1 MVTIKDIAQQA
12 GVAKSTVSRYL
23 NGGSVSKK
31 TKAKL
36 DVIVK
41 ETGYA
46 PNTFAQSLK
55 AKKTNMIGTII
66 PRLDSFATNAI
77 LASIDE
83 ELRNKQY
90 QLIIT
95 NTNQSV
101 EREVENIYTLAKQK
115 VDGIILLAT
124 IVTQAHRKAIADVE
138 IPVLLLGQS
147 AEGLHTI
154 VHQEYEAGLKMGSYA
169 TDLGHNNFL
178 VFMVSKE
185 DHAVGKLRSKGVL
198 DALQKSTST
207 SIEIIETNFSFSK
220 AYEKAMKVLPETS
233 ATYILCATDNIALA
247 VMKAAHTLGLSIPN
261 DFSLSGFG
269 GYEVTSIVTPS
280 ITTVEYPYKKLGTLS
295 VANMIGLI
303 EGRKTIDNLELPNK
317 LIKRESTMPVEKN
330 TSK

>member
-1 MVTIKDIAQQA
+1 MVTIKDIAHKA

-36 DVIVK
+36 DEIVN

-66 PRLDSFATNAI
+66 PRLDSFATNTI

-95 NTNQSV
+95 NTNQNV
-101 EREVENIYTLAKQK
+101 KREVENIYTLAKQK

-124 IVTQAHRKAIADVE
+124 VVTPAHRKAIAEVN

-147 AEGLHTI
+147 AEGLNTI
-154 VHQEYEAGLKMGSYA
+154 VHQEYEAGYKLGSYA
-169 TDLGHNNFL
+169 TELGHKDFL
-178 VFMVSKE
+178 YFTVLEE
-185 DHAVGKLRSKGVL
+185 DQAVGQLRSKGVL
-198 DALQKSTST
+198 EALKKNSDTT
-207 SIEIIETNFSFSK
+207 IEIVEANFSFSK
-220 AYEKAMKVLPETS
+220 AYEKAMNVLATTS
-233 ATYILCATDNIALA
+233 ATYVLCATDNIALA
-247 VMKAAHTLGLSIPN
+247 VMKAAHTLGLSIPT

-269 GYEVTSIVTPS
+269 GYEVTSIVTPT
-280 ITTVEYPYKKLGTLS
+280 ITTVKYPYKQLGTLS
-295 VANMIGLI
+295 VTNLIKLI
-303 EGRKTIDNLELPNK
+303 EGEDSISNLELPNI
-317 LIKRESTMPVEKN
+317 LVKRESTIAYENP
-330 TSK
+330 SI

>member
-1 MVTIKDIAQQA
+1 MVTIKDIAHKA

-36 DVIVK
+36 DEIVN

-66 PRLDSFATNAI
+66 PRLDSFATNTI

-95 NTNQSV
+95 NTNQNV
-101 EREVENIYTLAKQK
+101 KREVENIYTLAKQK

-124 IVTQAHRKAIADVE
+124 VVTPAHRKAIAEVN

-147 AEGLHTI
+147 AEGLNTI
-154 VHQEYEAGLKMGSYA
+154 VHQEYEAGYKLGSYA
-169 TDLGHNNFL
+169 TELGHKDFL
-178 VFMVSKE
+178 YFTVLEE
-185 DHAVGKLRSKGVL
+185 DQAVGQLRSKGVL
-198 DALQKSTST
+198 DALKKNSDTT
-207 SIEIIETNFSFSK
+207 IEIVETNFSFSK
-220 AYEKAMKVLPETS
+220 AYEKAMNVLATTS
-233 ATYILCATDNIALA
+233 ATYVLCATDNIALA
-247 VMKAAHTLGLSIPN
+247 VMKAAHTLGLSIPT

-269 GYEVTSIVTPS
+269 GYEVTSIVTPT
-280 ITTVEYPYKKLGTLS
+280 ITTVKYPYEKLGS
-295 VANMIGLI
+295 VSVTNLIELI
-303 EGRKTIDNLELPNK
+303 EGEDKLITIELPNE
-317 LIKRESTMPVEKN
+317 LIARESTIQLIKKIP
-330 TSK
+330 

>member
-1 MVTIKDIAQQA
+1 MVTIKDIAHKA

-36 DVIVK
+36 DEIVN

-66 PRLDSFATNAI
+66 PRLDSFATNTI

-95 NTNQSV
+95 NTNQNV
-101 EREVENIYTLAKQK
+101 KREVENIYTLAKQK

-124 IVTQAHRKAIADVE
+124 VVTPAHRKAIAEVN

-147 AEGLHTI
+147 AEGLNTI
-154 VHQEYEAGLKMGSYA
+154 VHQEYEAGYKLGSYA
-169 TDLGHNNFL
+169 TELGHKDFL
-178 VFMVSKE
+178 YFTVLEE
-185 DHAVGKLRSKGVL
+185 DQAVGQLRSKGVL
-198 DALQKSTST
+198 DALKKNSDTT
-207 SIEIIETNFSFSK
+207 IEIVETNFSFSK
-220 AYEKAMKVLPETS
+220 AYEKAMNVLATTS
-233 ATYILCATDNIALA
+233 ATYVLCATDNIALA
-247 VMKAAHTLGLSIPN
+247 VMKAAHTLGLSIPT

-269 GYEVTSIVTPS
+269 GYEVTSIVTPT
-280 ITTVEYPYKKLGTLS
+280 ITTVKYPYKKLGTLS
-295 VANMIGLI
+295 VTNLIKLI
-303 EGRKTIDNLELPNK
+303 EGEDSISNLELPNI
-317 LIKRESTMPVEKN
+317 LVKRESTIAYENP
-330 TSK
+330 SI

>member
-1 MVTIKDIAQQA
+1 MVTIKDIAHKA

-36 DVIVK
+36 DEIVN

-66 PRLDSFATNAI
+66 PRLDSFATNTI

-95 NTNQSV
+95 NTNQNV
-101 EREVENIYTLAKQK
+101 KREVENIYTLAKQK

-124 IVTQAHRKAIADVE
+124 VVTPAHRKAIAEVN

-147 AEGLHTI
+147 AEGLNTI
-154 VHQEYEAGLKMGSYA
+154 VHQEYEAGYKLGSYA
-169 TDLGHNNFL
+169 TELGHKDFL
-178 VFMVSKE
+178 YFTVLEE
-185 DHAVGKLRSKGVL
+185 DQAVGQLRSKGVL
-198 DALQKSTST
+198 DALKKNLDTT
-207 SIEIIETNFSFSK
+207 IEIVETNFSFSK
-220 AYEKAMKVLPETS
+220 AYEKAMNVLATTS
-233 ATYILCATDNIALA
+233 ATYVLCATDNIALA
-247 VMKAAHTLGLSIPN
+247 VMKAAHTLGLSIPT

-269 GYEVTSIVTPS
+269 GYEVTSIVTPT
-280 ITTVEYPYKKLGTLS
+280 ITTVKYPYKQLGTLS
-295 VANMIGLI
+295 VTNLIKLI
-303 EGRKTIDNLELPNK
+303 EGEDSISNLELPNI
-317 LIKRESTMPVEKN
+317 LIKRESTIAYENP
-330 TSK
+330 SI

>member
-36 DVIVK
+36 DQIVN

-77 LASIDE
+77 LASIDK
-83 ELRNKQY
+83 ELRNRQY

-95 NTNQSV
+95 NTNQNV
-101 EREVENIYTLAKQK
+101 AREVENIYTLAKQK

-124 IVTQAHRKAIADVE
+124 VVTEAHRKAIAEVK

-154 VHQEYEAGLKMGSYA
+154 VHQEYEAGFKMGSYA
-169 TDLGHNNFL
+169 TDLGHKQFL
-178 VFMVSKE
+178 YFTVLKDDE
-185 DHAVGKLRSKGVL
+185 AIGQLRSKGVL
-198 DALQKSTST
+198 DALENGSGTSV
-207 SIEIIETNFSFSK
+207 EVIETNFSFSK
-220 AYEKAMKVLPETS
+220 AYEKAMSVLATTS

-269 GYEVTSIVTPS
+269 GYEVTSIVTPT
-280 ITTVEYPYKKLGTLS
+280 ITTVKYPYKQLGSLS
-295 VANMIGLI
+295 VTNLI
-303 EGRKTIDNLELPNK
+303 EIIEGENAIRNLELPNV
-317 LIKRESTMPVEKN
+317 LVKRESTIPYK
-330 TSK
+330 KGAL

>member
-36 DVIVK
+36 DQIVN

-77 LASIDE
+77 LASIDK
-83 ELRNKQY
+83 ELRNRQY

-95 NTNQSV
+95 NTNQNV
-101 EREVENIYTLAKQK
+101 AREVENIYTLAKQK

-124 IVTQAHRKAIADVE
+124 VVTEAHRKAIAEVK

-154 VHQEYEAGLKMGSYA
+154 VHQEYEAGFKMGSYA
-169 TDLGHNNFL
+169 TDLGHKQFL
-178 VFMVSKE
+178 YFTVLKDDE
-185 DHAVGKLRSKGVL
+185 AIGQLRSKGVL
-198 DALQKSTST
+198 DALENGSGTSV
-207 SIEIIETNFSFSK
+207 EVIETNFSFSK
-220 AYEKAMKVLPETS
+220 AYEKAMSVLATTS

-269 GYEVTSIVTPS
+269 GYEVTSIVTPT
-280 ITTVEYPYKKLGTLS
+280 ITTVKYPYKQLGSLS
-295 VANMIGLI
+295 VTNLI
-303 EGRKTIDNLELPNK
+303 EIIEGENGIRNLELPNV
-317 LIKRESTMPVEKN
+317 LVKRESTIPYK
-330 TSK
+330 KGAL

>member
-1 MVTIKDIAQQA
+1 MVTIKDIAHKA

-36 DVIVK
+36 DEIVN

-66 PRLDSFATNAI
+66 PRLDSFATNTI

-95 NTNQSV
+95 NTNQNV
-101 EREVENIYTLAKQK
+101 KREVENIYTLAKQK

-124 IVTQAHRKAIADVE
+124 VVTPAHRKAIAEVN

-147 AEGLHTI
+147 AEGLNTI
-154 VHQEYEAGLKMGSYA
+154 VHQEYEAGYKLGSYA
-169 TDLGHNNFL
+169 TELGHKDFL
-178 VFMVSKE
+178 YFTVLEE
-185 DHAVGKLRSKGVL
+185 DQAVGQLRSKGVL
-198 DALQKSTST
+198 DALKKNSDIT
-207 SIEIIETNFSFSK
+207 IEIVETNFSFSK
-220 AYEKAMKVLPETS
+220 AYEKAMNVLATTS
-233 ATYILCATDNIALA
+233 ATYVLCATDNIALA
-247 VMKAAHTLGLSIPN
+247 VMKAAHTLGLSIPT

-269 GYEVTSIVTPS
+269 GYEVTSIVTPT
-280 ITTVEYPYKKLGTLS
+280 ITTVKYPYKQLGSLS
-295 VANMIGLI
+295 VTTLIKLI
-303 EGRKTIDNLELPNK
+303 EGEDSISNLELPNV
-317 LIKRESTMPVEKN
+317 LVKRESTIAYENP
-330 TSK
+330 SI

>member
-1 MVTIKDIAQQA
+1 MVTIKDIAHKA

-36 DVIVK
+36 DEIVS

-66 PRLDSFATNAI
+66 PRLDSFATNTI

-95 NTNQSV
+95 NTNQNV
-101 EREVENIYTLAKQK
+101 KREVENIYTLAKQK

-124 IVTQAHRKAIADVE
+124 VVTPAHRKAIAEVN

-147 AEGLHTI
+147 AEGLNTI
-154 VHQEYEAGLKMGSYA
+154 VHQEYEAGYKLGSYA
-169 TDLGHNNFL
+169 TELGHKDFL
-178 VFMVSKE
+178 YFTVLEE
-185 DHAVGKLRSKGVL
+185 DQAVGQLRSKGVL
-198 DALQKSTST
+198 DALKKNSDTT
-207 SIEIIETNFSFSK
+207 IEIVETNFSFSK
-220 AYEKAMKVLPETS
+220 AYEKAMNVLATTS
-233 ATYILCATDNIALA
+233 ATYVLCATDNIALA
-247 VMKAAHTLGLSIPN
+247 VMKAAHTLGLSIPT

-269 GYEVTSIVTPS
+269 GYEVTSIVTPT
-280 ITTVEYPYKKLGTLS
+280 ITTVKYPYKQLGTLS
-295 VANMIGLI
+295 VTNLIKLI
-303 EGRKTIDNLELPNK
+303 EGEDSISNLELPNI
-317 LIKRESTMPVEKN
+317 LVKRESTIAYENP
-330 TSK
+330 SI

>member
-36 DVIVK
+36 DQIVN

-77 LASIDE
+77 LASIDK

-95 NTNQSV
+95 NTNQNV
-101 EREVENIYTLAKQK
+101 AREVENIYTLAKQK

-124 IVTQAHRKAIADVE
+124 VVTEAHRKAIAEVK

-154 VHQEYEAGLKMGSYA
+154 VHQEYEAGFKMGSYA
-169 TDLGHNNFL
+169 TDLGHKQFL
-178 VFMVSKE
+178 YFTVLKDDE
-185 DHAVGKLRSKGVL
+185 AIGQLRSKGVL
-198 DALQKSTST
+198 DALENGSGTSV
-207 SIEIIETNFSFSK
+207 EVIETNFSFSK
-220 AYEKAMKVLPETS
+220 AYEKAMSVLATTS

-269 GYEVTSIVTPS
+269 GYEVTSIVTPT
-280 ITTVEYPYKKLGTLS
+280 ITTVKYPYKQLGSLS
-295 VANMIGLI
+295 VTNLI
-303 EGRKTIDNLELPNK
+303 EIIEGENAIRNLELPNV
-317 LIKRESTMPVEKN
+317 LVKRESTIPYK
-330 TSK
+330 KGAL

>member
-1 MVTIKDIAQQA
+1 MVTIKDIAHKA

-36 DVIVK
+36 DEIVN

-66 PRLDSFATNAI
+66 PRLDSFATNTI

-95 NTNQSV
+95 NTNQNV
-101 EREVENIYTLAKQK
+101 KREVENIYTLAKQK

-124 IVTQAHRKAIADVE
+124 VVTPAHRKAIAEVN

-147 AEGLHTI
+147 AEGLNTI
-154 VHQEYEAGLKMGSYA
+154 VHQEYEAGYKLGSYA
-169 TDLGHNNFL
+169 TELGHKDFL
-178 VFMVSKE
+178 YFTVLEE
-185 DHAVGKLRSKGVL
+185 DQAVGQLRSKGVL
-198 DALQKSTST
+198 EALKKNSDTT
-207 SIEIIETNFSFSK
+207 IEIVETNFSFSK
-220 AYEKAMKVLPETS
+220 AYEKAMNVLATTS
-233 ATYILCATDNIALA
+233 ATYVLCATDNIALA
-247 VMKAAHTLGLSIPN
+247 VMKAAHTLGLSIPT

-269 GYEVTSIVTPS
+269 GYEVTSIVTPT
-280 ITTVEYPYKKLGTLS
+280 ITTVKYPYEKLGS
-295 VANMIGLI
+295 VSVTNLIELI
-303 EGRKTIDNLELPNK
+303 EGEDKLITIELPNE
-317 LIKRESTMPVEKN
+317 LIARESTIQIIKK
-330 TSK
+330 TS

>member
-36 DVIVK
+36 DQIVN

-77 LASIDE
+77 LASIDK
-83 ELRNKQY
+83 ELRNRQY

-95 NTNQSV
+95 NTNQNV
-101 EREVENIYTLAKQK
+101 AREVENIYTLAKQK

-124 IVTQAHRKAIADVE
+124 VVTEAHRKAIAEVK

-154 VHQEYEAGLKMGSYA
+154 VHQEYEAGFKMGSYA
-169 TDLGHNNFL
+169 TDLGHKQFL
-178 VFMVSKE
+178 YFTVLKDDE
-185 DHAVGKLRSKGVL
+185 AIGQLRSKGVL
-198 DALQKSTST
+198 DALENGSGTSV
-207 SIEIIETNFSFSK
+207 EVIETNFSFSK
-220 AYEKAMKVLPETS
+220 AYEKAMSVLATTS

-269 GYEVTSIVTPS
+269 GYEVTSIVTPT
-280 ITTVEYPYKKLGTLS
+280 ITTVKYPYKQLGSLS
-295 VANMIGLI
+295 VTNLI
-303 EGRKTIDNLELPNK
+303 EIIEGEDTIRNLELPND
-317 LIKRESTMPVEKN
+317 LVMRESTIPYK
-330 TSK
+330 KGAL

>member
-1 MVTIKDIAQQA
+1 MVTIKDIAHKA

-36 DVIVK
+36 DEIVN

-66 PRLDSFATNAI
+66 PRLDSFATNTI

-95 NTNQSV
+95 NTNQNV
-101 EREVENIYTLAKQK
+101 KREVENIYTLAKQK

-124 IVTQAHRKAIADVE
+124 VVTPAHRKAIAEVN

-147 AEGLHTI
+147 AEGLNTI
-154 VHQEYEAGLKMGSYA
+154 VHQEYEAGYKLGSYA
-169 TDLGHNNFL
+169 TELGHKDFL
-178 VFMVSKE
+178 YFTVLEE
-185 DHAVGKLRSKGVL
+185 DQAVGQLRSKGVL
-198 DALQKSTST
+198 DALKKNSDTT
-207 SIEIIETNFSFSK
+207 IEIVEANFSFSK
-220 AYEKAMKVLPETS
+220 AYEKAMNVLATTS
-233 ATYILCATDNIALA
+233 ATYVLCATDNIALA
-247 VMKAAHTLGLSIPN
+247 VMKAAHTLGLSIPT

-269 GYEVTSIVTPS
+269 GYEVTSIVTPT
-280 ITTVEYPYKKLGTLS
+280 ITTVKYPYKQLGTLS
-295 VANMIGLI
+295 VTNLIKLI
-303 EGRKTIDNLELPNK
+303 EGEDSISNLELPNI
-317 LIKRESTMPVEKN
+317 LVKRESTIAYENP
-330 TSK
+330 SI

>member
-1 MVTIKDIAQQA
+1 MVTIKDIAHKA

-36 DVIVK
+36 DQIVS

-55 AKKTNMIGTII
+55 AKKTKMIGTII
-66 PRLDSFATNAI
+66 PRLDSFATNTI

-83 ELRNKQY
+83 ELRIKNY

-101 EREVENIYTLAKQK
+101 EHEVENIYTLAKQK

-124 IVTQAHRKAIADVE
+124 VVTQAHRKAIADVN

-147 AEGLHTI
+147 ADGLNTI
-154 VHQEYEAGLKMGSYA
+154 VHQEYEAGFKMGNYA
-169 TDLGHNNFL
+169 TNLGHKNFL
-178 VFMVSKE
+178 YFTVLEE
-185 DHAVGKLRSKGVL
+185 DEAVGQLRSKGVL
-198 DALQKSTST
+198 DALKGSLETT
-207 SIEIIETNFSFSK
+207 VEVVEISFSFSK
-220 AYEKAMKVLPETS
+220 AYEKAMSVLTETT

-247 VMKAAHTLGLSIPN
+247 VMKAAHTLGLTIPE

-269 GYEVTSIVTPS
+269 GYEVTSIVTPT
-280 ITTVEYPYKKLGTLS
+280 ITTVKYPYEELGSVS
-295 VANMIGLI
+295 VANLIDLI
-303 EGRKTIDNLELPNK
+303 EGEDKVITIELPNQ
-317 LIKRESTMPVEKN
+317 LIARESTDRKSVV
-330 TSK
+330 

>member
-1 MVTIKDIAQQA
+1 MVTIKDIAHKA

-36 DVIVK
+36 DQIVS

-55 AKKTNMIGTII
+55 AKKTKMIGTII
-66 PRLDSFATNAI
+66 PRLDSFATNTI

-83 ELRNKQY
+83 ELRIKNY

-101 EREVENIYTLAKQK
+101 EHEVENIYTLAKQK

-124 IVTQAHRKAIADVE
+124 VVTQAHRKAIADVN

-147 AEGLHTI
+147 ADGLNTI
-154 VHQEYEAGLKMGSYA
+154 VHQEYEAGFKMGNYA
-169 TDLGHNNFL
+169 TNLGHKNFL
-178 VFMVSKE
+178 YFTVLEE
-185 DHAVGKLRSKGVL
+185 DEAVGQLRSKGVL
-198 DALQKSTST
+198 DALKGSLETT
-207 SIEIIETNFSFSK
+207 VEVVEISFSFSK
-220 AYEKAMKVLPETS
+220 AYEKAMSVLTETT

-247 VMKAAHTLGLSIPN
+247 VMKAAHTLGLTIPE

-269 GYEVTSIVTPS
+269 GYEVTSIVTPT
-280 ITTVEYPYKKLGTLS
+280 ITTVKYPYEELGSVS
-295 VANMIGLI
+295 VANLIDLI
-303 EGRKTIDNLELPNK
+303 EGEDKVITIELPNQDRK
-317 LIKRESTMPVEKN
+317 SVV
-330 TSK
+330 

>member
-1 MVTIKDIAQQA
+1 MVTIKDIAHKA

-36 DVIVK
+36 DEIVN

-66 PRLDSFATNAI
+66 PRLDSFATNTI

-95 NTNQSV
+95 NTNQNV
-101 EREVENIYTLAKQK
+101 KREVENIYTLAKQK

-124 IVTQAHRKAIADVE
+124 VVTPAHRKAIAEVN

-147 AEGLHTI
+147 AEGLNTI
-154 VHQEYEAGLKMGSYA
+154 VHQEYEAGYKLGSYA
-169 TDLGHNNFL
+169 TELGHKDFL
-178 VFMVSKE
+178 YFTVLEE
-185 DHAVGKLRSKGVL
+185 DQAVGQLRSKGVL
-198 DALQKSTST
+198 DALKKNSDTT
-207 SIEIIETNFSFSK
+207 IEIVETNFSFSK
-220 AYEKAMKVLPETS
+220 AYEKAMNVLATTS
-233 ATYILCATDNIALA
+233 ATYVLCATDNIALA
-247 VMKAAHTLGLSIPN
+247 VMKAAHTLGLSIPT

-269 GYEVTSIVTPS
+269 GYEVTSIVTPT
-280 ITTVEYPYKKLGTLS
+280 ITTVKYPYEKLGS
-295 VANMIGLI
+295 VSVTNLIELI
-303 EGRKTIDNLELPNK
+303 EGEDKIITIELPNE
-317 LIKRESTMPVEKN
+317 LIARESTIQLIKKTP
-330 TSK
+330 

>member
-1 MVTIKDIAQQA
+1 MVTIKDIAYKA

-36 DVIVK
+36 DQIVS

-66 PRLDSFATNAI
+66 PRLDSFATNTI

-95 NTNQSV
+95 NTNQNV
-101 EREVENIYTLAKQK
+101 EHEVEDIYTLAKQK

-124 IVTQAHRKAIADVE
+124 VVTQAHRKAIADVD

-147 AEGLHTI
+147 ADGLNTI
-154 VHQEYEAGLKMGSYA
+154 VHQEYEAGFKMGSYA
-169 TDLGHNNFL
+169 THLGHKTFL
-178 VFMVSKE
+178 YFTVLEE
-185 DHAVGKLRSKGVL
+185 DEAVGQLRSKGVL
-198 DALQKSTST
+198 DALKSSPEATVEVV
-207 SIEIIETNFSFSK
+207 EISFSFSK
-220 AYEKAMKVLPETS
+220 AYEKAMSVLTETT

-247 VMKAAHTLGLSIPN
+247 VMKAAHTLGLTIPE

-269 GYEVTSIVTPS
+269 GYEVTSIVTPT
-280 ITTVEYPYKKLGTLS
+280 ITTVKYPYEELGSVS
-295 VANMIGLI
+295 VANLIELI
-303 EGRKTIDNLELPNK
+303 EGKDKLITIELPNE
-317 LIKRESTMPVEKN
+317 LIARESTIQLTRK
-330 TSK
+330 TS

>member
-1 MVTIKDIAQQA
+1 MVTIKDIAHKA

-36 DVIVK
+36 DEIVN

-66 PRLDSFATNAI
+66 PRLDSFATNTI

-95 NTNQSV
+95 NTNQNV
-101 EREVENIYTLAKQK
+101 KREVENIYTLAKQK

-124 IVTQAHRKAIADVE
+124 VVTPAHRKAIAEVN

-147 AEGLHTI
+147 AEGLNTI
-154 VHQEYEAGLKMGSYA
+154 VHQEYEAGYKLGSYA
-169 TDLGHNNFL
+169 TELGHKDFL
-178 VFMVSKE
+178 YFTVLEE
-185 DHAVGKLRSKGVL
+185 DQAVGQLRSKGVL
-198 DALQKSTST
+198 DALKKNLDTT
-207 SIEIIETNFSFSK
+207 IEIVETNFSFSK
-220 AYEKAMKVLPETS
+220 AYEKAMNVLATTS
-233 ATYILCATDNIALA
+233 ATYVLCATDNIALA
-247 VMKAAHTLGLSIPN
+247 VMKAAHTLGLSIPT

-269 GYEVTSIVTPS
+269 GYEVTSIVTPT
-280 ITTVEYPYKKLGTLS
+280 ITTVKYPYKQLGTLS
-295 VANMIGLI
+295 VTNLIKLI
-303 EGRKTIDNLELPNK
+303 EGEDSISNLELPNI
-317 LIKRESTMPVEKN
+317 LVKRESTIAYENP
-330 TSK
+330 SI

>member
-1 MVTIKDIAQQA
+1 MVTIKDIAHKA

-36 DVIVK
+36 DEIVN
-41 ETGYA
+41 ETGYS

-66 PRLDSFATNAI
+66 PRLDSFATNTI

-95 NTNQSV
+95 NTNQNV
-101 EREVENIYTLAKQK
+101 KREVENIYTLAKQK

-124 IVTQAHRKAIADVE
+124 VVTPAHRKAIAEVN

-147 AEGLHTI
+147 AEGLNTI
-154 VHQEYEAGLKMGSYA
+154 VHQEYEAGYKLGSYA
-169 TDLGHNNFL
+169 TELGHKDFL
-178 VFMVSKE
+178 YFTVLEE
-185 DHAVGKLRSKGVL
+185 DQAVGQLRSKGVL
-198 DALQKSTST
+198 DALKKNSDTT
-207 SIEIIETNFSFSK
+207 IEIVETNFSFSK
-220 AYEKAMKVLPETS
+220 AYEKAMNVLATTS
-233 ATYILCATDNIALA
+233 ATYVLCATDNIALA
-247 VMKAAHTLGLSIPN
+247 VMKAAHTLGLSIPT

-269 GYEVTSIVTPS
+269 GYEVTSIVTPT
-280 ITTVEYPYKKLGTLS
+280 ITTVKYPYKQLGTLS
-295 VANMIGLI
+295 VTNLIKLI
-303 EGRKTIDNLELPNK
+303 EGEDSISNLELPNI
-317 LIKRESTMPVEKN
+317 LVKRESTIAYENP
-330 TSK
+330 SI

>member
-1 MVTIKDIAQQA
+1 MVTIKDIAHKA

-36 DVIVK
+36 DEIVN

-66 PRLDSFATNAI
+66 PRLDSFATNTI

-95 NTNQSV
+95 NTNQNV
-101 EREVENIYTLAKQK
+101 KREVENIYTLAKQK

-124 IVTQAHRKAIADVE
+124 VVTPAHRKAIAEVN

-147 AEGLHTI
+147 AEGLNTI
-154 VHQEYEAGLKMGSYA
+154 VHQEYEAGYKLGSYA
-169 TDLGHNNFL
+169 TELGHKDFL
-178 VFMVSKE
+178 YFTVLEE
-185 DHAVGKLRSKGVL
+185 DQAVGQLRSKGVL
-198 DALQKSTST
+198 DALKKNSDTT
-207 SIEIIETNFSFSK
+207 IEIVETNFSFSK
-220 AYEKAMKVLPETS
+220 AYEKAMNVLATTS
-233 ATYILCATDNIALA
+233 ATYVLCATDNIALA
-247 VMKAAHTLGLSIPN
+247 VMKAAHTLGLSIPT

-269 GYEVTSIVTPS
+269 GYEVTSIVTPT
-280 ITTVEYPYKKLGTLS
+280 ITTVKYPYEKLGS
-295 VANMIGLI
+295 VSVTNLIELI
-303 EGRKTIDNLELPNK
+303 EGEDKLITIELPNE
-317 LIKRESTMPVEKN
+317 LIARESTIQIIKK
-330 TSK
+330 TS

>member
-1 MVTIKDIAQQA
+1 MVTIKDIAHKA

-36 DVIVK
+36 DEIVN

-66 PRLDSFATNAI
+66 PRLDSFATNTI

-95 NTNQSV
+95 NTNQNV
-101 EREVENIYTLAKQK
+101 KREVENIYTLAKQK

-124 IVTQAHRKAIADVE
+124 VVTPAHRKAIAEVN

-147 AEGLHTI
+147 AEGLNTI
-154 VHQEYEAGLKMGSYA
+154 VHQEYEAGYKLGSYA
-169 TDLGHNNFL
+169 TELGHKDFL
-178 VFMVSKE
+178 YFTVLEE
-185 DHAVGKLRSKGVL
+185 DQAVGQLRSKGVL
-198 DALQKSTST
+198 DALKKNSDTT
-207 SIEIIETNFSFSK
+207 IEIVETNFSFSK
-220 AYEKAMKVLPETS
+220 AYEKAMNVLATTS
-233 ATYILCATDNIALA
+233 ATYVLCATDNIALA
-247 VMKAAHTLGLSIPN
+247 VMKAAHTLGLSIPT

-269 GYEVTSIVTPS
+269 GYEVTSIVTPT
-280 ITTVEYPYKKLGTLS
+280 ITTVKYPYKQLGTLS
-295 VANMIGLI
+295 VTNLIKLI
-303 EGRKTIDNLELPNK
+303 EGEDSISNLELPNI
-317 LIKRESTMPVEKN
+317 LVKRESTIAYENP
-330 TSK
+330 SI

>member
-1 MVTIKDIAQQA
+1 MVTIKDIAHKA

-36 DVIVK
+36 DQIVS

-55 AKKTNMIGTII
+55 AKKTKMIGTII
-66 PRLDSFATNAI
+66 PRLDSFATNTI

-83 ELRNKQY
+83 ELRIKNY

-101 EREVENIYTLAKQK
+101 EHEVENIYTLAKQK

-124 IVTQAHRKAIADVE
+124 VVTQAHRKAIADVN

-147 AEGLHTI
+147 ADGLNTI
-154 VHQEYEAGLKMGSYA
+154 VHQEYEAGFKMGNYA
-169 TDLGHNNFL
+169 TNLGHKNFL
-178 VFMVSKE
+178 YFTVLEE
-185 DHAVGKLRSKGVL
+185 DEAVGQLRSKGVL
-198 DALQKSTST
+198 DALKGSLETT
-207 SIEIIETNFSFSK
+207 VEVVEISFSFSK
-220 AYEKAMKVLPETS
+220 AYEKAMSVLTETT

-247 VMKAAHTLGLSIPN
+247 VMKAAHTLGLTIPE

-269 GYEVTSIVTPS
+269 GYEVTSIVTPT
-280 ITTVEYPYKKLGTLS
+280 ITTVKYPYEELGSVS
-295 VANMIGLI
+295 VANLIDLI
-303 EGRKTIDNLELPNK
+303 EGEDKVITIELPNQ
-317 LIKRESTMPVEKN
+317 LIARESTIPLIK
-330 TSK
+330 TP

>member
-36 DVIVK
+36 DQIVN

-83 ELRNKQY
+83 ELRNRQY

-95 NTNQSV
+95 NTNQNIA
-101 EREVENIYTLAKQK
+101 REVENIYTLAKQK

-124 IVTQAHRKAIADVE
+124 VVTEAHRKAIAEVK

-154 VHQEYEAGLKMGSYA
+154 VHQEYEAGFKMGSYA
-169 TDLGHNNFL
+169 TDLGHKQFL
-178 VFMVSKE
+178 YFTVLKDDE
-185 DHAVGKLRSKGVL
+185 AIGQLRSKGVL
-198 DALQKSTST
+198 DALENGSGTSV
-207 SIEIIETNFSFSK
+207 EVIETNFSFSK
-220 AYEKAMKVLPETS
+220 AYEKAMSVLATTS

-269 GYEVTSIVTPS
+269 GYEVTSIVTPT
-280 ITTVEYPYKKLGTLS
+280 ITTVKYPYKQLGSLS
-295 VANMIGLI
+295 VTNLI
-303 EGRKTIDNLELPNK
+303 EIIEGENAIRNLELPNV
-317 LIKRESTMPVEKN
+317 LVKRESTIPYK
-330 TSK
+330 KGAL

>member
-36 DVIVK
+36 DQIVN
-41 ETGYA
+41 ETGYT

-83 ELRNKQY
+83 ELRKKQY

-95 NTNQSV
+95 NTNQNI

-124 IVTQAHRKAIADVE
+124 VVTEAHRAAIAAVG

-154 VHQEYEAGLKMGSYA
+154 VHQEYEAGFKMGSHA
-169 TDLGHNNFL
+169 IDLGHKKFL
-178 VFMVSKE
+178 FFTVPEE
-185 DHAVGKLRSKGVL
+185 DKAVGQLRSKGVL
-198 DALQKSTST
+198 DALRKYPDTF
-207 SIEIIETNFSFSK
+207 IEIIETNFSFSK
-220 AYEKAMKVLPETS
+220 AYEKAMDVLPATS
-233 ATYILCATDNIALA
+233 ATYVLCATDNIALA

-269 GYEVTSIVTPS
+269 GYTVASIVTPS
-280 ITTVEYPYKKLGTLS
+280 ITTVKYPYKKLGALS
-295 VANMIGLI
+295 VANII
-303 EGRKTIDNLELPNK
+303 ELVEGKEIVSNLELPNE
-317 LIKRESTMPVEKN
+317 LIKRESTVYLKS
-330 TSK
+330 SK

>member
-1 MVTIKDIAQQA
+1 MVTIKDIAHKA

-36 DVIVK
+36 DEIVN

-66 PRLDSFATNAI
+66 PRLDSFATNTI

-83 ELRNKQY
+83 ELRNKHY

-95 NTNQSV
+95 NTNQNV
-101 EREVENIYTLAKQK
+101 KREVENIYTLAKQK

-124 IVTQAHRKAIADVE
+124 VVTPAHRKAIAEVN

-147 AEGLHTI
+147 AEGLNTI
-154 VHQEYEAGLKMGSYA
+154 VHQEYEAGYKLGSYA
-169 TDLGHNNFL
+169 TELGHKDFL
-178 VFMVSKE
+178 YFTVLEE
-185 DHAVGKLRSKGVL
+185 DQAVGQLRSKGVL
-198 DALQKSTST
+198 DALKKNSDTT
-207 SIEIIETNFSFSK
+207 IEIVETNFSFSK
-220 AYEKAMKVLPETS
+220 AYEKAMNVLATTS
-233 ATYILCATDNIALA
+233 ATYVLCATDNIALA
-247 VMKAAHTLGLSIPN
+247 VMKAAHTLGLSIPT

-269 GYEVTSIVTPS
+269 GYEVTSIVTPT
-280 ITTVEYPYKKLGTLS
+280 ITTVKYPYKQLGTLS
-295 VANMIGLI
+295 VTNLIKLI
-303 EGRKTIDNLELPNK
+303 EGEDSISNLELPNI
-317 LIKRESTMPVEKN
+317 LVKRESTIAYENP
-330 TSK
+330 SI

>member
-1 MVTIKDIAQQA
+1 MVTIKDIAHKA

-36 DVIVK
+36 DEIVN

-66 PRLDSFATNAI
+66 PRLDSFATNTI

-95 NTNQSV
+95 NTNQNV
-101 EREVENIYTLAKQK
+101 KREVENIYTLAKQK

-124 IVTQAHRKAIADVE
+124 VVTPAHRKAIAEVN

-147 AEGLHTI
+147 AEGLNTI
-154 VHQEYEAGLKMGSYA
+154 VHQEYEAGYKLGSYA
-169 TDLGHNNFL
+169 TELGHKDFL
-178 VFMVSKE
+178 YFTVLEE
-185 DHAVGKLRSKGVL
+185 DQAVGQLRSKGVL
-198 DALQKSTST
+198 EALKKIQIQLLRLLKQIFLFQKR
-207 SIEIIETNFSFSK
+207 
-220 AYEKAMKVLPETS
+220 MK
-233 ATYILCATDNIALA
+233 
-247 VMKAAHTLGLSIPN
+247 
-261 DFSLSGFG
+261 
-269 GYEVTSIVTPS
+269 
-280 ITTVEYPYKKLGTLS
+280 
-295 VANMIGLI
+295 
-303 EGRKTIDNLELPNK
+303 
-317 LIKRESTMPVEKN
+317 KR
-330 TSK
+330 